1 MFNIKLLFILFC
13 TQTII
18 GQPWD
23 QLSDLPSHIRR
34 DHPATFSSGDFGYL
48 LTGSTIS
55 SSSTKDFYKYNS
67 NTDTWTQL
75 SDFPGMART
84 LSYAV
89 VSGDFAYIGFGSGT
103 GGFLN
108 DLWEYD
114 MVNDV
119 WSQKTSCP
127 CVGRGH
133 PAFVELNGKIYVGLG
148 SAATGNI
155 RDWWEF
161 DIATNSWA
169 QKADFLGTPRHHPY
183 YFTVGNYTYVGFGH
197 GGDIYKDFYR
207 YDPIADAWMQ
217 LNDIPGQARV
227 AGTQFNYQDKG
238 YILSGDGENHSY
250 MSTGEFWQ
258 YSPTTDAWLELTPH
272 SGTSLWAPGSFVINN
287 HVYFMAGWSGESTI
301 YNERFWKFN
310 LGDILNNE
318 EHKNETIS
326 IYPNPVQNILNIKT
340 LDQITSIK
348 IYSLQGSL
356 IKETSTNTSI
366 SLSDLSAGLYFAQ
379 INVSGYYV
387 TKKFIKS

>member
-18 GQPWD
+18 GQSWN

-34 DHPATFSSGDFGYL
+34 HHPVTFSSGDFGYL
-48 LTGSTIS
+48 LTGSTS
-55 SSSTKDFYKYNS
+55 SSTSTKDFYKYDS

-75 SDFPGMART
+75 SDFPGAART

-89 VSGDFAYIGFGSGT
+89 VSGDFAYIGFGTDDSL
-103 GGFLN
+103 FLN

-114 MVNDV
+114 IVNDV

-148 SAATGNI
+148 SASTGNI
-155 RDWWEF
+155 GDWWEF

-169 QKADFLGTPRHHPY
+169 EKADFLGSPRHHPY
-183 YFTVGNYTYVGFGH
+183 YFTVGNYMYVGFGH
-197 GGDIYKDFYR
+197 GANIYKDFYR

-238 YILSGDGENHSY
+238 YILSGDGENHGP
-250 MSTGEFWQ
+250 MATGEFWQ
-258 YSPTTDAWLELTPH
+258 YSPTTDTWLELTPH
-272 SGTSLWAPGSFVINN
+272 SGSSVWAPGNFIINN
-287 HVYFMAGWSGESTI
+287 HVYFMGGQFTTS
-301 YNERFWKFN
+301 YNVGLWEFN
-310 LGDILNNE
+310 LGDILNLE
-318 EHKNETIS
+318 EHKNEIIS
-326 IYPNPVQNILNIKT
+326 IYPNPVQNVLNIKT
-340 LDQITSIK
+340 LDQIMSMK
-348 IYSLQGSL
+348 IYSLQGFL
-356 IKETSTNTSI
+356 IKETSNTSI
-366 SLSDLSAGLYFAQ
+366 SLSELPAGLYFAQ
-379 INVSGYYV
+379 INVGGNTV